1 MAELKFGR
9 IPALVSAAIFA
20 GTLMLGAAF
29 VVPASLSSRDGSGQV
44 WAPLLHA
51 RDRAALALG
60 TDSVGDVYVT
70 KSRMLRRR
78 TSYDAAALAASA
90 EAIRAL
96 TERVSAPVFVL
107 VAPTAAGIYPDA
119 LPAYAPIADEA
130 AMLRQ
135 AAADLSGAVSWIETL
150 SWLNEIR
157 DEAIYFRTDS
167 RWTTFGAYSAYKT
180 AARKLGFSAIG
191 FDRLVITHAAADYYG
206 NLSAETG
213 ITDYPPDIIDLYQYD
228 SAGAPLTVTALR
240 AGGEVPLESYF
251 QPGKAQETG
260 DPYAVFAAVTEPVLR
275 LSTERQSGKRL
286 LVLGDSSAASIL
298 PLLAQHYASVTAV
311 NLELTSGLP
320 ADDGTEYSQV
330 LVLCSAD
337 TYASGSLAET
347 LISQKGT
354 KTDEQIQE

>member
-1 MAELKFGR
+1 MDELKFGR
-9 IPALVSAAIFA
+9 IPAMLSAAVFA
-20 GTLMLGAAF
+20 GTLALGAA
-29 VVPASLSSRDGSGQV
+29 VLIPAALGSRSSAEQV
-44 WAPLLHA
+44 CAPLLHA

-60 TDSVGDVYVT
+60 TDAVGDVYVT
-70 KSRMLRRR
+70 KTRMLRRR
-78 TSYDAAALAASA
+78 TAYDAAALAASA
-90 EAIRAL
+90 EAIRTL
-96 TERVSAPVFVL
+96 TASVSAPVFVL

-135 AAADLSGAVSWIETL
+135 AAADLSGRVSWIETM
-150 SWLNEIR
+150 SWLNGIR

-167 RWTTFGAYSAYKT
+167 RWTTFGAYYAYKI

-206 NLSAETG
+206 NLSQETG

-228 SAGAPLTVTALR
+228 SAGAPLKVTSLR
-240 AGGEVPLESYF
+240 GGGEVPLESYF
-251 QPGKAQETG
+251 QPEKAAQCG

-286 LVLGDSSAASIL
+286 LLLGDSSAASVL

-320 ADDGTEYSQV
+320 ADDGTEYSQI

-337 TYASGSLAET
+337 TYASGSLAAS

-354 KTDEQIQE
+354 